1 MGQKGRAIVRHTEN
15 PHPSRLELA
24 YDLFPNRRRSRMQLR
39 SFLLHII
46 VMIIVTSSGSLR
58 SFAATRTLDIPAWL
72 QAHVGTGE
80 GQIAPVVLQRARA
93 LYRKKV
99 SDGAV
104 SNPCYFAMDATRPSV
119 SRGSRLGR
127 RFYIICEAD
136 RSFRAISSGYGS
148 GRNLRGIANFSN
160 GRECAKNFS
169 NAEGSK
175 LTTGGGYVTA
185 ETRTSFK
192 GYYRV
197 AGKVTPFL
205 RSFLQFEGEG
215 DTANAREREI
225 GGHPAVVLRWSCRR
239 KDPESPYADE
249 DGYVPY
255 GPLTNYTGGRS
266 NGCTSWSPSDSEK
279 IFAMVKDNPTTLYI
293 YPESG
298 DIDAVAQAVKAGQSP
313 SRAGLYWNA
322 SCLRAIRSP
331 KFWPKETLE
340 PIIAQ
345 YRKDHSP
352 PPGWRPRPLPICKG
366 Q

>member
-1 MGQKGRAIVRHTEN
+1 VQMGQKGRAIVRHTEN

-192 GYYRV
+192 GY
-197 AGKVTPFL
+197 
-205 RSFLQFEGEG
+205 
-215 DTANAREREI
+215 
-225 GGHPAVVLRWSCRR
+225 
-239 KDPESPYADE
+239 
-249 DGYVPY
+249 
-255 GPLTNYTGGRS
+255 
-266 NGCTSWSPSDSEK
+266 
-279 IFAMVKDNPTTLYI
+279 
-293 YPESG
+293 
-298 DIDAVAQAVKAGQSP
+298 
-313 SRAGLYWNA
+313 
-322 SCLRAIRSP
+322 
-331 KFWPKETLE
+331 
-340 PIIAQ
+340 
-345 YRKDHSP
+345 
-352 PPGWRPRPLPICKG
+352 
-366 Q
+366 